1 MKGGE
6 SVRLRRKRRKK
17 RKENWR
23 KEKDKKGRLQN
34 SKIFWISKKG
44 KAERNRKKVKKSNR
58 PRGIAQRKVGFGE
71 CRD

>member
-44 KAERNRKKVKKSNR
+44 KAERNRKKVKKM
-58 PRGIAQRKVGFGE
+58 
-71 CRD
+71 